1 MFNLQMTPQFIEA
14 RRCGGGCHHHS
25 HSCVSTSSTTRQ
37 IPVMLS
43 SCGMS
48 VGLCSKSCAVLEIEE
63 DTACECDCL
72 QEQRICHNT
81 RQVFRSEECRCECSN
96 EEEFTLCRDQGRL
109 WDNEVCAC
117 KCPQEMVKPCS
128 TGKTDTII
136 NTQSIISYFQ
146 G

>member
-1 MFNLQMTPQFIEA
+1 
-14 RRCGGGCHHHS
+14 
-25 HSCVSTSSTTRQ
+25 
-37 IPVMLS
+37 
-43 SCGMS
+43 MS

-117 KCPQEMVKPCS
+117 KCPQEMVQPCS
-128 TGKTDTII
+128 TGKTDIII
-136 NTQSIISYFQ
+136 NTQSIILYFQ